1 MYAVYKEVI
10 NINKKFKILL
20 IITLLFTM
28 TACNKTDKKTTVNE
42 PDKATTVTIAS
53 RQEEEKPVLSVEKIE
68 KYNKV
73 NIAD

>member
-1 MYAVYKEVI
+1 
-10 NINKKFKILL
+10 
-20 IITLLFTM
+20 M